1 MLSDW
6 QPPKKHISPFG
17 PDYILG
23 PIRPQFDPVWEV
35 AHMNFPFL
43 NVSTC
48 PLWAV
53 YMQMIKWRPEKS
65 QKNAM
70 DQRNMETDKQIQ
82 GAKHTQKGAGFLCV
96 KSRFTGPGG
105 ISALFCIYT
114 NADECPASLSVGS
127 ICPADLSPPTI
138 SFSLPNGGGHFTPF
152 VRPSG
157 VPERGCLR
165 GSKKGTH
172 SRLFLSVHLCCI
184 MYTAQQREKLGYI
197 IIQVEYFVSIFWPS
211 VFIRETHAAAAV
223 GPTVSRCECNSQ
235 RHVSLLSPFYSFY
248 YYRPFFLFLLWGLF
262 HFF

>member
-1 MLSDW
+1 
-6 QPPKKHISPFG
+6 
-17 PDYILG
+17 
-23 PIRPQFDPVWEV
+23 
-35 AHMNFPFL
+35 
-43 NVSTC
+43 
-48 PLWAV
+48 
-53 YMQMIKWRPEKS
+53 
-65 QKNAM
+65 M

-172 SRLFLSVHLCCI
+172 SRLSVHLCFI

-197 IIQVEYFVSIFWPS
+197 IIQVEYFVSIF
-211 VFIRETHAAAAV
+211 
-223 GPTVSRCECNSQ
+223 
-235 RHVSLLSPFYSFY
+235 
-248 YYRPFFLFLLWGLF
+248 
-262 HFF
+262 

>member
-1 MLSDW
+1 MTLDGRHPTQISLFFSMGILLYQSIRDAQRVQLDLGLYTTMLSDW

-96 KSRFTGPGG
+96 KSRFTDPGG
-105 ISALFCIYT
+105 YISALFCIYT
-114 NADECPASLSVGS
+114 NMNVQHLYQWGPSARP
-127 ICPADLSPPTI
+127 I
-138 SFSLPNGGGHFTPF
+138 SLPRPLLFPSQMGVDISHHLSGHRVSQNADVWGGQ
-152 VRPSG
+152 
-157 VPERGCLR
+157 
-165 GSKKGTH
+165 KKGH
-172 SRLFLSVHLCCI
+172 IPGCFCLSISAASCIQLSRERS
-184 MYTAQQREKLGYI
+184 
-197 IIQVEYFVSIFWPS
+197 
-211 VFIRETHAAAAV
+211 
-223 GPTVSRCECNSQ
+223 
-235 RHVSLLSPFYSFY
+235 
-248 YYRPFFLFLLWGLF
+248 
-262 HFF
+262 